1 MSQNVLFH
9 AGELA
14 VQARAGESQMARMN
28 GGALS
33 HRIPGGAIPFLAQQ
47 PMAVA
52 ASIAADGAVWASVLL
67 GAPGFIRAA
76 NARTVNIDI
85 SMPLVA
91 EDDPLWANLQH
102 DNRVGLLVIEL
113 GSRRRLRINGKTSL
127 EGGTQLKVDVGVA
140 YPNCPKYIQRRHWSR
155 PAANLPRTVSAN
167 GRHGRTL
174 DDRQRAWIAA
184 ADTLFV
190 ASAHP
195 EQGADASHRGG
206 RPGFVEIVDDNSLRI
221 PDYSGNSM
229 FNTLGN
235 FESYPR
241 AGLAFLDFERGRLL
255 QLTGRPVIRW
265 DLDDS
270 KQHTGGTG
278 RFWDFEVE
286 RWRESDLPF
295 QLQWEFIDFSPFNPV
310 PLKGEDQLVL
320 QVVEVHQ
327 EADRIKRFRLR
338 AFDDAELPA
347 FEPGAHLPVFL
358 PVAAD
363 GELLLRHYSIL
374 SDSSEHSYYDLAV
387 LRESSSR
394 GGSRHLHE
402 ALGPGDQLI
411 ALPPKNAFPMQQS
424 ARHSILIAGG
434 IGITPILSMLHQHVR
449 DRGSFELHYSA
460 QRWSDLVFRDDIEAL
475 AGDRSHFYATRET
488 DGSRIP
494 LDDLLEVRRADTHV
508 YVCGPRRLIVAV
520 RDIARA
526 NGWDDEQIHFESFGA
541 APSSE
546 DRAITVQL
554 AKSGKS
560 IEVPADWT
568 ILESLLDAG
577 IDVSHECERGECG
590 LCATDFVEGEPDHRD
605 LCLTPAEREQSLC
618 VCVSRAKSDTL
629 VLDR

>member
-14 VQARAGESQMARMN
+14 VQQRAGESQIARMN

-33 HRIPGGAIPFLAQQ
+33 DRIPGGAVPFLAQQ

-67 GAPGFIRAA
+67 GEPGFISAA
-76 NARTVNIDI
+76 DARTVNIDI
-85 SMPLVA
+85 AMPLTAV
-91 EDDPLWANLQH
+91 DDPLWANLEY
-102 DNRVGLLVIEL
+102 DNTVGLLVIEL
-113 GSRRRLRINGKTSL
+113 GSRRRLRINGRTSL
-127 EGGTQLKVDVGVA
+127 EGATQLTVDVVVA

-155 PAANLPRTVSAN
+155 QAASPQRTVSGN
-167 GRHGRTL
+167 GRQGSTL
-174 DDRQRAWIAA
+174 DDRQRDWITA

-195 EQGADASHRGG
+195 ERGADASHRGG
-206 RPGFVEIVDDNSLRI
+206 RPGFVRIVDGGRLRI

-235 FESYPR
+235 FESYPH

-265 DLDDS
+265 DLDDPQ
-270 KQHTGGTG
+270 QHTGGTG

-286 RWRESDLPF
+286 GWRESDLPF
-295 QLQWEFIDFSPFNPV
+295 QLQWEFIDFSAFNPA
-310 PLKGEDQLVL
+310 PSKRQDQLVL

-327 EADRIKRFRLR
+327 KTDRIKRFRLR

-358 PVAAD
+358 PTAAD
-363 GELLLRHYSIL
+363 GEPFLRHYSIL
-374 SDSSEHSYYDLAV
+374 SDSGERSYYDIAV
-387 LRESSSR
+387 LQEPSSR
-394 GGSRHLHE
+394 GGSRYLHE
-402 ALGPGDQLI
+402 VLRPGDQLI
-411 ALPPKNAFPMQQS
+411 ALPPKNAFPMHPS

-434 IGITPILSMLHQHVR
+434 IGITPILSMLRQHVR

-460 QRWSDLVFRDDIEAL
+460 QRWSDLVFRADIEAL
-475 AGDRSHFYATRET
+475 AADRASFYATRET
-488 DGSRIP
+488 DGFGIP
-494 LDDLLEVRRADTHV
+494 LDQLLAVPKADSHV
-508 YVCGPRRLIVAV
+508 YVCGPRRMIVAV
-520 RDIARA
+520 RDTARA
-526 NGWDDEQIHFESFGA
+526 NGWNDEQIHFESFGA
-541 APSSE
+541 APSSD
-546 DRAITVQL
+546 DRAITVEL
-554 AKSGKS
+554 ARSRKS
-560 IEVPADWT
+560 IDVPADRT

-577 IDVSHECERGECG
+577 VDVPHQCERGECG
-590 LCATDFVEGEPDHRD
+590 LCATAFVEGEPDHRD
-605 LCLTPAEREQSLC
+605 LCLTPAERQQSLC

-629 VLDR
+629 VLDC

>member
-14 VQARAGESQMARMN
+14 VQARAGESQMASMN

-270 KQHTGGTG
+270 RQHTGGTG

-310 PLKGEDQLVL
+310 PL
-320 QVVEVHQ
+320 
-327 EADRIKRFRLR
+327 
-338 AFDDAELPA
+338 
-347 FEPGAHLPVFL
+347 
-358 PVAAD
+358 
-363 GELLLRHYSIL
+363 
-374 SDSSEHSYYDLAV
+374 
-387 LRESSSR
+387 
-394 GGSRHLHE
+394 
-402 ALGPGDQLI
+402 
-411 ALPPKNAFPMQQS
+411 
-424 ARHSILIAGG
+424 
-434 IGITPILSMLHQHVR
+434 
-449 DRGSFELHYSA
+449 
-460 QRWSDLVFRDDIEAL
+460 
-475 AGDRSHFYATRET
+475 
-488 DGSRIP
+488 
-494 LDDLLEVRRADTHV
+494 
-508 YVCGPRRLIVAV
+508 
-520 RDIARA
+520 
-526 NGWDDEQIHFESFGA
+526 
-541 APSSE
+541 
-546 DRAITVQL
+546 
-554 AKSGKS
+554 
-560 IEVPADWT
+560 
-568 ILESLLDAG
+568 
-577 IDVSHECERGECG
+577 
-590 LCATDFVEGEPDHRD
+590 
-605 LCLTPAEREQSLC
+605 
-618 VCVSRAKSDTL
+618 
-629 VLDR
+629 